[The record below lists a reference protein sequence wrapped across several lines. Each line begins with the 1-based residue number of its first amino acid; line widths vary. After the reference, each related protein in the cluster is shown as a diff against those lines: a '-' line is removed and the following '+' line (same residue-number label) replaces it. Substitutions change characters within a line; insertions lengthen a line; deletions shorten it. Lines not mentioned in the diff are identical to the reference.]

1 MNETTNQTTM
11 SEVER
16 TLIPVTIEELKSL
29 DTVFL
34 SEEDKTPYLVL
45 DTGHPFILIEN
56 KNTHFAYLYRPTNN
70 LYKYV

>member
-1 MNETTNQTTM
+1 METTTT
-11 SEVER
+11 EVQR
-16 TLIPVTIEELKSL
+16 VLVPVTIEELKPL

-45 DTGHPFILIEN
+45 DTGTPFILIEN
-56 KNTHFAYLYRPTNN
+56 KETHFAYLYRPTNN